1 MSISH
6 WFHAVQSSLAGR
18 PSFYITWIPTTAV
31 QFPPDRFSMENIW
44 SPSFFLS
51 FTFLPGPL
59 TETSPLTL
67 TLLLSS
73 VCGARAGSTGFSSLD
88 TSFFDNCSQELGPR
102 IFIPHVSLFHFLGRS
117 DGRIN
122 SLSFP
127 RRLVLVLPSQVW
139 ELRPP
144 PCSGHL
150 SWPRPSQ
157 TAWPGHASLCYR
169 FPLAGCGNLLG
180 SLLES
185 PEIAMKPSVLVFF
198 WL

>member
-1 MSISH
+1 MERDYHVHQPLVPCCAEFTGREAFLLYNLNSYHCS
-6 WFHAVQSSLAGR
+6 AVSSWQVLNGEHLVT
-18 PSFYITWIPTTAV
+18 I
-31 QFPPDRFSMENIW
+31 
-44 SPSFFLS
+44 FLS
-51 FTFLPGPL
+51 LFHFFARR

-67 TLLLSS
+67 TPLLSS

-88 TSFFDNCSQELGPR
+88 ASFFDNCSQELGPR

-157 TAWPGHASLCYR
+157 TAWPGHTSLCFR
-169 FPLAGCGNLLG
+169 FPLAGCG
-180 SLLES
+180 
-185 PEIAMKPSVLVFF
+185 
-198 WL
+198 